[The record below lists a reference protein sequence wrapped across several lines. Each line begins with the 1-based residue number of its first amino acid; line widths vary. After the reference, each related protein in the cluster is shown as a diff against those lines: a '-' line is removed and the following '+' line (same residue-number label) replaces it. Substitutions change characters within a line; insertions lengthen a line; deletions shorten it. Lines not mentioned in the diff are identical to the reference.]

1 MIFTHQLRY
10 VWFVCAT
17 LTILIWPHS
26 YNPASAADEVVNKGH
41 RVVTLAPHLAEVVI
55 AAGAGEYLIGV
66 ISGTDY
72 PASTTKIPIVG
83 GVNGIDFEKLITLEP
98 TMVLGWDE
106 GTKPADIVKLQS
118 LGIPVRI
125 LSSNRLVDLHQQI
138 IEVGGLFG
146 TELIATESARVI
158 FARILKLSR
167 HQSRD
172 HQKKIFIQIWDKP
185 IFTIGRKH
193 LINEGLQ
200 LCGAVNVAANYPFV
214 AGAVSMEAVVLSG
227 ADSILDLT
235 GNPLSEELEPQSIK
249 GRHLGAFIPT
259 VEGDANLLMRP
270 GPRFLDG
277 LETLCMQLRES

>member
-10 VWFVCAT
+10 IWFVCAT
-17 LTILIWPHS
+17 FTILIGPHS
-26 YNPASAADEVVNKGH
+26 YNPVSAADEVVNKGH
-41 RVVTLAPHLAEVVI
+41 RVVTLAPHLAEVVF

-83 GVNGIDFEKLITLEP
+83 GVNGIDFEKLVTLEP

-106 GTKPADIVKLQS
+106 GTKPADIAKLQS

-125 LSSNRLVDLHQQI
+125 LSSNRLVDLHQEI
-138 IEVGGLFG
+138 VEGGGLVG
-146 TELIATESARVI
+146 TELIATESAGVI
-158 FARILKLSR
+158 FSRILKLSR
-167 HQSRD
+167 HQSKD

-185 IFTIGRKH
+185 IFAIGRKH

-200 LCGAVNVAANYPFV
+200 LCGAVNVGASYPFV

-235 GNPLSEELEPQSIK
+235 GNLLSNELELQSIK
-249 GRHLGAFIPT
+249 GGHLGAFMPT
-259 VEGDANLLMRP
+259 IEGYADLLMRP

-277 LETLCMQLRES
+277 LETLCMQLRAS